1 MCCRRVILVWAIVFL
16 SVCASSCSIG
26 PIPPP
31 LEKTFLPGECLR
43 SPALIFSRFHL
54 YEGKYRTDGTRQTFF
69 VFSFAMDMKCV
80 YSPAP
85 PRGVDRYLPTDD
97 VFNAFE
103 GSCPNIKE
111 LYEEV
116 WQEVTDSKAGNC
128 FSSSIFYDSGIS
140 LTADKE
146 FAGFPTGDNIASNVS
161 SSDRD
166 ETSILFYGPCHAY
179 YHTIPVGDSFTYNC
193 YLPQAFELR
202 IPINDFDIVDEDITF
217 NLSIPVKVGLYLT
230 WLSNKLSD
238 PDTPFPYREEILTCT
253 FTANKG
259 LHHK

>member
-43 SPALIFSRFHL
+43 SPALIFSRFYL

-80 YSPAP
+80 FSPAP

-97 VFNAFE
+97 VFNAFVDN
-103 GSCPNIKE
+103 CPSIKE
-111 LYEEV
+111 LYEDAWHEV
-116 WQEVTDSKAGNC
+116 IESRAGLC

-146 FAGFPTGDNIASNVS
+146 FAGFPAGDNIASSVFF
-161 SSDRD
+161 
-166 ETSILFYGPCHAY
+166 EGPVPANFHS
-179 YHTIPVGDSFTYNC
+179 IPVGDSFTYNY
-193 YLPQAFELR
+193 YLPQGFALR

-230 WLSNKLSD
+230 WLSNKLTD
-238 PDTPFPYREEILTCT
+238 PDAPFPYREETLTCT
-253 FTANKG
+253 FTVNKG
-259 LHHK
+259 LHQK